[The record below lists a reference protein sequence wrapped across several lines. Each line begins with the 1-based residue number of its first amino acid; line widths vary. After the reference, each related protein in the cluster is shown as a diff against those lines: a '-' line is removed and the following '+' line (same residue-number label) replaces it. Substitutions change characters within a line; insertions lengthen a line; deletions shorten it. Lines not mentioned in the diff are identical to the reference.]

1 MEKERHGYSQ
11 SAALGLYITGCSLAQ
26 RHTPPTQA
34 YEPEI
39 EGGAQQ
45 TCPQVLMD
53 IKA

>member
-1 MEKERHGYSQ
+1 MEEKHGYSQ
-11 SAALGLYITGCSLAQ
+11 SASLGLYITGCSLAQ
-26 RHTPPTQA
+26 RLPTQA

-45 TCPQVLMD
+45 TCSQVLMD